1 MIAVQLNGGLGNQ
14 LFQYA
19 VARALAEKNHTT
31 PYLDL
36 TLLLQEQA
44 SNDFYLNQLN
54 LKAETNESYIKRWYF
69 NRIKKRN
76 LITVKENASV
86 LNTFPSDYIFL
97 KGYWQNQNY
106 FYLFLTKKKLYDRYV
121 RQFLL
126 TSRLRI

>member
-19 VARALAEKNHTT
+19 VASALAEKNHTT
-31 PYLDL
+31 LYLDL

-69 NRIKKRN
+69 NRIKKQN
-76 LITVKENASV
+76 LNTIKENASV
-86 LNTFPSDYIFL
+86 LNTFPSGNIFFLKIFL
-97 KGYWQNQNY
+97 NNGCGIME
-106 FYLFLTKKKLYDRYV
+106 LSFLVLQV
-121 RQFLL
+121 FV
-126 TSRLRI
+126 